1 MVENAI
7 QDVCADLQ
15 PQSMVVA
22 DLGCSFGANT
32 LLFVSEVIA
41 TASEKIPTDNKT
53 KESTM
58 EVQFFLND
66 LPGSDFNHIF
76 RLLEQFKQSTMQHYT
91 HRGLQPPP
99 HYIAGMPGSFYT
111 RLFPCNSVHLFHSS
125 FSLMWLSQ
133 VQDIMFD
140 DFFISLLVLRTI
152 VPCRQIY
159 DIWSDGHLDR
169 SQNILITIWIKA
181 TFT

>member
-1 MVENAI
+1 MIGIHPCIHVQQRKAIIATQPMVENAI

-22 DLGCSFGANT
+22 DLGCSSGANT

-66 LPGSDFNHIF
+66 LPGNDFNHIF
-76 RLLEQFKQSTMQHYT
+76 RLLEQFKKSTMQHYT

-99 HYIAGMPGSFYT
+99 HYVAGMPGSFYT

-140 DFFISLLVLRTI
+140 DFSHII
-152 VPCRQIY
+152 V
-159 DIWSDGHLDR
+159 G
-169 SQNILITIWIKA
+169 A
-181 TFT
+181 TYYCPM